1 MIEQIIKRDG
11 RTAPFELD
19 KIANAIFGAAQSV
32 VDGGKVADVLSN
44 APKAADGFFAV
55 PKVVV

>member
-32 VDGGKVADVLSN
+32 GGHAIGSLHELPPLVLRG
-44 APKAADGFFAV
+44 DLR
-55 PKVVV
+55 